1 MPATREGKILA
12 DKMIDNCGN
21 PPGAG
26 RDHDDHDDH
35 DDRDANK
42 GRGNKN
48 TGLFGNLSQM
58 SEPPLLETP
67 CPNKLAKLGDAKV
80 ISKSETINH

>member
-26 RDHDDHDDH
+26 RDHDDHDVETKIQDYLGICPKCQNPPFWKP
-35 DDRDANK
+35 RVQTSSQSLEMQK
-42 GRGNKN
+42 
-48 TGLFGNLSQM
+48 LSPNLKLSITD
-58 SEPPLLETP
+58 PLTHSVT
-67 CPNKLAKLGDAKV
+67 D
-80 ISKSETINH
+80 

>member
-48 TGLFGNLSQM
+48 TGLFGNLSH
-58 SEPPLLETP
+58 
-67 CPNKLAKLGDAKV
+67 V
-80 ISKSETINH
+80 F